1 METKII
7 NITGT
12 VSVNEL
18 NNFPKQ
24 INLKGIYFYKD
35 KISYTKISYIYFLE
49 EGTNRIFCYDMYNR
63 WRISLN
69 DPSFFIENE
78 FKEIVDINIQ
88 YYKIEEYSNTIRLLP
103 FNYCLCTI
111 NDNELIFDSW
121 DGMTKKL
128 FDEGIIYKS
137 EIVEFYNTHKRG
149 N

>member
-18 NNFPKQ
+18 NYFPKQ
-24 INLKGIYFYKD
+24 INLKGIYLYKD
-35 KISYTKISYIYFLE
+35 KFNYIYFLE
-49 EGTNRIFCYDMYNR
+49 EGTNRIFCYDIFNR
-63 WRISLN
+63 WRISRN
-69 DPSFFIENE
+69 NPSFFIENE

-103 FNYCLCTI
+103 FNYWVCTI

-128 FDEGIIYKS
+128 FDNGIINKS

>member
-24 INLKGIYFYKD
+24 INLKGIYLYKD
-35 KISYTKISYIYFLE
+35 KFNYIYFLE
-49 EGTNRIFCYDMYNR
+49 EGTNRIFCYDMYDR
-63 WRISLN
+63 WRISRN
-69 DPSFFIENE
+69 VPSFFIENE

-103 FNYCLCTI
+103 FNYWVCTI

-121 DGMTKKL
+121 DGMTKEL
-128 FDEGIIYKS
+128 FDKGIIYKS